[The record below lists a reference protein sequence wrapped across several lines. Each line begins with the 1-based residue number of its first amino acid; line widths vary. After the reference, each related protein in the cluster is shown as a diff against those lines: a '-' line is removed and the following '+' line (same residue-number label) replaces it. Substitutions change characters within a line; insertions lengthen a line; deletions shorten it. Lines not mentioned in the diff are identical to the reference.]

1 MSNAATKA
9 DTIGQSTVAAFNEAK
24 AEVAEQVRRVA
35 ARRRKPDD
43 READDEIVALTACSR
58 ALEGLSEVARARVL
72 LYLTRRYEQRP
83 ATMPGA
89 FAPPVRSDPY
99 PTFGGAASNDGADTE

>member
-1 MSNAATKA
+1 MSNVATKA

-72 LYLTRRYEQRP
+72 LYLTRRYEQRNDVQIRV
-83 ATMPGA
+83 G
-89 FAPPVRSDPY
+89 PVRSDPY